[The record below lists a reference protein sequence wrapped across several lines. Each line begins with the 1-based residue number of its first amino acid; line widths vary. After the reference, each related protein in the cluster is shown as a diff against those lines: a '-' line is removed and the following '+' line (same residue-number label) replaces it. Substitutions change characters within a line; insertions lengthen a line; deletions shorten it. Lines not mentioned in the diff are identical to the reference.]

1 MSSPDPEEGSSL
13 PESDIDASG
22 LSKPESG
29 IDASGLSR
37 PEFDIDARGLSK
49 SFGSLKA
56 VDGITLQVERGECYG
71 VLGPNGAGK
80 TTTVRM
86 IHGAVRL
93 DGGELRVLGRD
104 GTTESRRIREEVGI
118 VPQEDTLDNELTV
131 YENMWVFAN
140 YFGIPRRVSRP
151 RIEELLDFVQLREK
165 WDERIKSLSGG
176 MKRRLLIARAL
187 IHRPRLL
194 ILDEPTT
201 GLDPQA
207 RHLVWQRLRK
217 LKSEGMTILLTTH
230 YMEEAAQL
238 CDRIGVMD
246 RGRFLIEGP
255 PADLVLECVGA
266 EVIELR
272 GAGCEVAERALNGLA
287 IETEW
292 AGDTLY
298 LYCRDGAGAVER
310 LVSAGERNFL
320 RRPASLEDLFL
331 RLTGRDLRE

>member
-1 MSSPDPEEGSSL
+1 M
-13 PESDIDASG
+13 A
-22 LSKPESG
+22 
-29 IDASGLSR
+29 
-37 PEFDIDARGLSK
+37 EFDIDARGLSK

-56 VDGITLQVERGECYG
+56 VDGITLQVRRGECYG

-80 TTTVRM
+80 TTAIKM
-86 IHGAVRL
+86 IHGAVRP
-93 DGGELRVLGRD
+93 GGGRLSVLGMD
-104 GTTESRRIREEVGI
+104 AETGSRRIREGMGI

-131 YENMWVFAN
+131 YANLWVFAG
-140 YFGIPRRVSRP
+140 YFGISRRRSRS

-165 WDERIKSLSGG
+165 WDAQIKTLSGG

-207 RHLVWQRLRK
+207 RHLVWQRLRE
-217 LKSEGMTILLTTH
+217 LRREGMTILLTTH

-246 RGRFLIEGP
+246 AGRFLVEGP
-255 PADLVLECVGA
+255 PADLVRDRVGE

-272 GAGCEVAERALNGLA
+272 GEGREEAARALEGIPHEAER
-287 IETEW
+287 

-298 LYCRDGAGAVER
+298 LYCRGGSEVVER
-310 LVSAGERNFL
+310 LIAAGQREFL
-320 RRPASLEDLFL
+320 RRPATLEDLFL
-331 RLTGRDLRE
+331 RLTGREIRE